1 MKFKRSITFFS
12 VLLLMVVL
20 GSCTDNFD
28 AINTDPTSPTEV
40 QPEALI
46 TRGMVH
52 GALRF
57 DVYQRGK
64 HLYGN
69 HYAQYYS
76 NIQSGWGTDRYETRQ
91 DWLTAYWD
99 GAYSDFGSNIQ
110 EALDITADDPDM
122 VNIHNKARILRVW
135 ILHRVTDY
143 WGDVPYFEA
152 MQRNTQPPYDEQEEI
167 YRDMLN
173 ELQEA
178 EAALDED
185 AEFRLGS
192 ADVLLD
198 GNLDMWRRF
207 ANSLRL
213 RLAMRTSYADP
224 VLAEEH
230 VSDVL
235 SGRPVLENNNHNVK
249 LEVDP
254 GGGTGDFVHDN
265 HHHWIYRFDE
275 YRISQTLAD
284 NLSDLEDPRLNV
296 YLAPSDI
303 TGARQGLQNGLSD
316 TQLSQT
322 SNAPGLY
329 SRETSYFHD
338 IETPI
343 RIMLASEVKFLEAE
357 AALRGWG
364 PGSPSDHYD
373 EGIRA
378 SLEFYDSIDLFDIDQ
393 EEIDNYVNDSPATF
407 NPSLDDEG
415 QLEQIITQKWLAIFG
430 QGMEAYAEIRRT
442 GYPELQ
448 EIGDPSGGE
457 TDGELPRRIRYPNS
471 EEGLN
476 NDNLQEAIDRQGN
489 DMLDRVWW
497 DAKD

>member
-1 MKFKRSITFFS
+1 MKFKTFFILS
-12 VLLLMVVL
+12 FTLFLMVGVVA
-20 GSCTDNFD
+20 CTDNFESV
-28 AINTDPTSPTEV
+28 NTDPTSPTDV

-46 TRGMVH
+46 TRGMVY

-76 NIQSGWGTDRYETRQ
+76 NIESGWGTDRYETRQ

-99 GAYSDFGSNIQ
+99 AAYSNFGSNIQ
-110 EALDITADDPDM
+110 EALELTADDEEM
-122 VNIHNKARILRVW
+122 LNIHSKARILRVW
-135 ILHRVTDY
+135 IMHRVTDY
-143 WGDVPYFEA
+143 WGDVPYFDA
-152 MQRNTQPPYDEQEEI
+152 MQRNTQPAYDAQEEI

-173 ELQEA
+173 ELTEA
-178 EAALDED
+178 EEALDD
-185 AEFRLGS
+185 GAEFRLGS
-192 ADVLLD
+192 ADVLFN
-198 GNLDMWRRF
+198 GNVDMWRRF

-213 RLAMRTSYADP
+213 RLAMRVSYADP
-224 VLAEEH
+224 GLAQEH
-230 VSDVL
+230 VGDVL
-235 SGRPVLENNNHNVK
+235 NGRPILENNNHNVK

-275 YRISQTLAD
+275 YRISQTLSD
-284 NLSDLEDPRLNV
+284 NLSDLEDPRLEV
-296 YLAPSDI
+296 FLAPSDI
-303 TGARQGLQNGLSD
+303 TQIRQGLQNGLSD

-322 SNAPGLY
+322 QNAPGLY

-343 RIMLASEVKFLEAE
+343 RIMMTAEVKFLEAE

-364 PGSPSDHYD
+364 PGDPAEHYED
-373 EGIRA
+373 GIRA
-378 SLEFYDSIDLFDIDQ
+378 SLEFYDSIDQFEIEQ
-393 EEIDNYVNDSPATF
+393 QEIDDYINDSPAAFDPT
-407 NPSLDDEG
+407 LDDEG

-457 TDGELPRRIRYPNS
+457 TDGELPRRLRYPNS

-489 DMLDRVWW
+489 NMLDNVWW
-497 DAKD
+497 DAKN